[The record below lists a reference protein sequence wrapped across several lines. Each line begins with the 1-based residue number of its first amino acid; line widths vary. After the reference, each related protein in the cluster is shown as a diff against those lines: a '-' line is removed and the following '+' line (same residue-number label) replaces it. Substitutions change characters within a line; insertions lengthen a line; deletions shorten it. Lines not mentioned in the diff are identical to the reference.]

1 MLLAQLPRPA
11 RFRPH
16 EQAALNNANQSRS
29 AETALSFIISGS
41 APRKTLSNWGTERQK
56 TQMTNRQRD
65 RETDRLQL
73 QDTQVKRNTN
83 RRWITNP
90 GDNAYRRYFGS
101 MSALVVGRFMSRN
114 ECECRNTSKLSCH
127 LPAVWGICWPSQ
139 FSRINERCIRT
150 CTHTDSNEYCARSLF
165 ALTFIRTVANLCVNI
180 CSFHSNAPAVATNNK
195 LSSQWTHGAGRWSCN
210 RLKLWPDAARGWP
223 LVVAPS
229 ATADNT
235 DTRARA
241 IAMQLWSVWHGG
253 ANQAGGEEC
262 RARPWLWNCSSFLSG
277 CSWSQIEIENKT
289 ENRLKRLALF
299 AFFGASMA
307 TRFVAPIKRSLTAV
321 GYLIVGGLSRYA
333 YQVDSFWVL
342 KFF

>member
-1 MLLAQLPRPA
+1 MWIQASLAVTCLLSGEFAG
-11 RFRPH
+11 
-16 EQAALNNANQSRS
+16 QANLAGL
-29 AETALSFIISGS
+29 T
-41 APRKTLSNWGTERQK
+41 
-56 TQMTNRQRD
+56 RD
-65 RETDRLQL
+65 
-73 QDTQVKRNTN
+73 
-83 RRWITNP
+83 
-90 GDNAYRRYFGS
+90 A
-101 MSALVVGRFMSRN
+101 
-114 ECECRNTSKLSCH
+114 
-127 LPAVWGICWPSQ
+127 
-139 FSRINERCIRT
+139 
-150 CTHTDSNEYCARSLF
+150 F
-165 ALTFIRTVANLCVNI
+165 ALALTLALTLCSHSHSFEPWQNLYVNI

-195 LSSQWTHGAGRWSCN
+195 LTSQWTHGAGRWSCN

-235 DTRARA
+235 TDTRARA
-241 IAMQLWSVWHGG
+241 IAMQLWSVWYGG

-277 CSWSQIEIENKT
+277 CSWSQIEIENKI

-307 TRFVAPIKRSLTAV
+307 TRLVAPIKRSLTAV